1 MAAVGGVAVCACDSP
16 QAKLKNLVYHTA
28 RVSCLAWS
36 PDSSRVATGSLDM
49 SVMVYALDQPP
60 SQRVTIK
67 GAHSGG
73 LSALLFQ
80 GPNRIVSAGLDACL
94 RVWELE

>member
-1 MAAVGGVAVCACDSP
+1 
-16 QAKLKNLVYHTA
+16 VYHTA

-49 SVMVYALDQPP
+49 CIMVSPALDQPP

-67 GAHSGG
+67 GAQLGP
-73 LSALLFQ
+73 SALLFQ
-80 GPNRIVSAGLDACL
+80 DPKRIVSAGLDACL